1 MRTQHSERPT
11 RRFRLLQVGT
21 VTGLSTVMVA
31 FMADPALANTQGVID
46 VLNRLQMVIVVIA
59 GTAVAVMLTIAG
71 FRYLLASEPGET
83 ERAKSALRSAAIGFG
98 IVVLAPILV
107 AILKQILSGE

>member
-1 MRTQHSERPT
+1 M
-11 RRFRLLQVGT
+11 
-21 VTGLSTVMVA
+21 
-31 FMADPALANTQGVID
+31 ANTQGVID
-46 VLNRLQMVIVVIA
+46 VLNRLQLVIVVIA
-59 GTAVAVMLTIAG
+59 GTAVAVMLTFAG

>member
-1 MRTQHSERPT
+1 MRTQHSQRSER
-11 RRFRLLQVGT
+11 RHRLARIGV
-21 VTGLSTVMVA
+21 VA
-31 FMADPALANTQGVID
+31 GMSITTIVLMAEPAMADTQGVID
-46 VLNRLQMVIVVIA
+46 VLNRLQTVIVVIA

>member
-1 MRTQHSERPT
+1 MRTHHSPRPEKPS
-11 RRFRLLQVGT
+11 RLLRLGMAS
-21 VTGLSTVMVA
+21 GLSALFFVL
-31 FMADPALANTQGVID
+31 MAEPAMANTQGVID
-46 VLNRLQMVIVVIA
+46 VLNRLQTVIVVIA
-59 GTAVAVMLTIAG
+59 GTAVAVMLTLAG

-107 AILKQILSGE
+107 TILKQILSGE